1 MQRIQKQFE
10 EWVLLDWTSD
20 VEASGSNW
28 STLFGSFLISL
39 TKYWSSRMCLLAN
52 LRVATFDNLP
62 EEFCSSSETGRTSR
76 RESMAAFNSC
86 ILLLSL
92 SFKVRLVSA
101 LIELAGRFGRWR
113 VDSSRSSCGNSFDEL
128 SMRLSWSHIV
138 MKQSWAGLKLV
149 ECIVL

>member
-1 MQRIQKQFE
+1 M
-10 EWVLLDWTSD
+10 LGWTLYAG
-20 VEASGSNW
+20 ASGSNL

-39 TKYWSSRMCLLAN
+39 TKYCSSRMCLRAN
-52 LRVATFDNLP
+52 FSVATFDNLP

-101 LIELAGRFGRWR
+101 LIEFVRRFGRLR
-113 VDSSRSSCGNSFDEL
+113 VDSSRSSCEKSFDEL
-128 SMRLSWSHIV
+128 SMLLS
-138 MKQSWAGLKLV
+138 
-149 ECIVL
+149 